1 MSAAVSTWV
10 YISAHP
16 NQCSCV
22 CINAIYVSLHMCV
35 THARRCVWIQIVG
48 CDLCVCETEKE
59 RETERRWSISPG
71 TVWVLPIALSPA
83 VAVQPESNHY
93 HQLETSFGVIWLCS
107 APVPVMKPRR

>member
-59 RETERRWSISPG
+59 RERDGDVRLRGGERKRGFVSG
-71 TVWVLPIALSPA
+71 
-83 VAVQPESNHY
+83 
-93 HQLETSFGVIWLCS
+93 
-107 APVPVMKPRR
+107 